1 MRRGD
6 EDIVK
11 EMWHEMLVE
20 YKAFAHDTGKYNTRL
35 RQDAR
40 PTGALFNDLEYCAQ
54 YLVAISRL
62 WGRAFFPEEVR
73 VERQRLRH
81 LSDVWVGV
89 INTSQRTSRYDLWLD
104 GTQHTFS
111 LRPGEHQLLLGT
123 NAIPA
128 IPVQYGEQQLHAT
141 SPPYVMVHCHLN
153 EWFRRRLA
161 SDWWVV
167 DGVTISNGVT
177 GEPKSKH
184 HELPGVEEPWQE
196 KARSKSEWLD
206 VVREELMR
214 VSCHPSRLE
223 QIGV

>member
-1 MRRGD
+1 M
-6 EDIVK
+6 DIVK
-11 EMWHEMLVE
+11 EMWHEMLLA
-20 YKAFAHDTGKYNTRL
+20 YKAFANDTRKYQTDL
-35 RQDAR
+35 QQAAR
-40 PTGALFNDLEYCAQ
+40 HAGALSNDPECCAM

-104 GTQHTFS
+104 GTPHTFS
-111 LRPGEHQLLLGT
+111 LRPGENQLLLGT
-123 NAIPA
+123 NAVPA
-128 IPVQYGEQQLHAT
+128 LPVQYGEQQLHAT
-141 SPPYVMVHCHLN
+141 SPPYVMVHCLLN

-161 SDWWVV
+161 SNWWVV

-177 GEPKSKH
+177 GEPKLEH
-184 HELPGVEEPWQE
+184 HELPGVEEPWE
-196 KARSKSEWLD
+196 DKARDKCKWLD
-206 VVREELMR
+206 VLKEELMQ